1 MRRKTIPC
9 FLGLAAGILTAYAF
23 ECSRWL
29 IIAAAFLLVSGYCC
43 LKSQSNRRLRSAVII
58 FFVTGLVVMYFTGTA
73 PRLSEGKGAE
83 LTGTVSSVEKK
94 DEDYYL
100 IEIRHDHGRTLARY
114 FESTESVRDLVGR
127 SIAAK
132 GDISYPDSAGNP
144 GCFDY
149 GLYLKTKRID
159 TVMKCSSFE
168 AGNVDD
174 YFAHFLSEW
183 RGRFEAMLKQGQSAH
198 GDQYQIISAM
208 LFGDKSSMDDD
219 LYESFQRNGT
229 AHILAVSGLHIGM
242 IYALFSLVIG
252 GRRKIRTNVIIALLL
267 IAYAALAGFSPS
279 VVRAVIMILL
289 HIVSRLAHYRYDL
302 VSAGCVTAALMLI
315 WNPYQLFSAGF
326 QMSFL
331 AVMIM
336 GFLMPVA
343 ENIKIPS
350 GILKESF
357 DEIFDLPSLE
367 KKKLSEKVK
376 QLLLPPLVIQAGML
390 PLTVYQFNYLPLM
403 AFFANIPVVFL
414 AGIIVPAGVVMFVLC
429 GLGILGAG
437 ASSFSGILVK
447 LLGLITD
454 LMIKINDLLYA
465 DGSASPNVASPPLW
479 AVLVFYSMMFF
490 ASSEWAR
497 IKWHRGM
504 KRQWVAT
511 AAIIVITALAVGV
524 RFGNDFVRADCVF
537 VDVGQ
542 GACVHLRS
550 PAEQNFLFDGGGK
563 VSFAKKGIDEI
574 ADDDPEE
581 IDSVGKKI
589 LKPYLLKNGVRKVD
603 IAFVTHLD
611 ADHYRGIA
619 GICRLGMVKKLGLH
633 ECLKDDEEKVLR
645 ETGMKRKDILYFS
658 TGSRLKSKNFELD
671 ILGPVG
677 CTDGSSNSV
686 SDDSSISQSG
696 SEKNENSMVAR
707 AAFRKKPLIGKSSEV
722 SILVTGDIDETAENA
737 LVNAYAEGE
746 NISGIES
753 TERSGNSSGSSSL
766 LDCDIISVP
775 HHGSR
780 YSSSES
786 FIRAVSPAAA
796 VIQVG
801 KNNMYGHPADE
812 VIKRYEDA
820 GSMVFR
826 TDMQGAIGVFGR
838 KIKTMK
844 QE

>member
-1 MRRKTIPC
+1 M
-9 FLGLAAGILTAYAF
+9 
-23 ECSRWL
+23 
-29 IIAAAFLLVSGYCC
+29 
-43 LKSQSNRRLRSAVII
+43 
-58 FFVTGLVVMYFTGTA
+58 FFAGTA
-73 PRLSEGKGAE
+73 PRLSEDKGAE

-100 IEIRHDHGRTLARY
+100 IEIRHDQGRTLARY
-114 FESTESVRDLVGR
+114 FESAENARDLVGR
-127 SIAAK
+127 RITAR

-168 AGNVDD
+168 TGNVDD
-174 YFAHFLSEW
+174 KSAHFLSEW
-183 RGRFEAMLKQGQSAH
+183 RGRFEAMLKSGQSAH
-198 GDQYQIISAM
+198 DDQYQIISAM

-252 GRRKIRTNVIIALLL
+252 GRRKIRTNVIIAFLLV
-267 IAYAALAGFSPS
+267 AYAALAGFSPS

-302 VSAGCVTAALMLI
+302 VSAGCVTAALMLV

-336 GFLMPVA
+336 GFLMPIA
-343 ENIKIPS
+343 ENLKIPS
-350 GILKESF
+350 GRLKESF
-357 DEIFDLPSLE
+357 EEIVDLPSL
-367 KKKLSEKVK
+367 KKKRLSEKVK

-403 AFFANIPVVFL
+403 AVFANIPVVFL

-437 ASSFSGILVK
+437 ACSFSGICVK
-447 LLGLITD
+447 LMGLITD
-454 LMIKINDLLYA
+454 LMIKINDLLYV
-465 DGSASPNVASPPLW
+465 DGFASPDVVSPPLW
-479 AVLVFYSMMFF
+479 AVLVFYAVLFYV
-490 ASSEWAR
+490 SSEWAR

-504 KRQWVAT
+504 KRQWAAA
-511 AAIIVITALAVGV
+511 AAIVVVAALAVGV
-524 RFGNDFVRADCVF
+524 RFGNDFVSADCVF

-542 GACVHLRS
+542 GACVHMRS
-550 PAEQNFLFDGGGK
+550 PSGQNYLFDGGGK
-563 VSFAKKGIDEI
+563 VSFAKKGTDEI

-611 ADHYRGIA
+611 ADHYKGLA
-619 GICRLGMVKKLGLH
+619 GICRLGMVNKLGLH
-633 ECLKDDEEKVLR
+633 ECLRDDEEKVLQ

-671 ILGPVG
+671 ILGPVSS
-677 CTDGSSNSV
+677 TDGSGNSMF
-686 SDDSSISQSG
+686 DDSNTAQRG

-707 AAFRKKPLIGKSSEV
+707 AVFRKEPLFGKSSEV
-722 SILVTGDIDETAENA
+722 SVLVTGDIDEAAENA
-737 LVNAYAEGE
+737 LVTAYAAEPSTS
-746 NISGIES
+746 NISE
-753 TERSGNSSGSSSL
+753 TEKKDNSSGSSSL
-766 LDCDIISVP
+766 LHCDIAAVP

-780 YSSSES
+780 YSSSET

-801 KNNMYGHPADE
+801 KNNMYGHPAGE

-826 TDMQGAIGVFGR
+826 TDMQGAVGVFGR

-844 QE
+844 QKIIN